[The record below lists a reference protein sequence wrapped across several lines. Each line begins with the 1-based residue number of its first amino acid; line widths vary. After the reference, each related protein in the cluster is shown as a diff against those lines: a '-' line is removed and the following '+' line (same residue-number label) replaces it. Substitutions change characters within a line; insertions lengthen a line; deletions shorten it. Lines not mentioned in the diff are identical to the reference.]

1 MESLI
6 YLTLLALAGIVSPG
20 PDFVAVSQASLL
32 KNKEKSIYLFILG
45 IAIGNGFWVFG
56 ALLGI
61 ERVFHTY
68 PQALYLL
75 KLCGGLYLCY
85 LGLKSFGL
93 FSSAANPNNAA
104 LFGGVYKGLWVTL
117 SNPKAALFYL
127 AILSANL
134 PKNMDKSMFFLI
146 ISVPLVTFIWFS
158 FISSILRC
166 KNVYSFIQS
175 KEASI
180 NKVFG
185 AFFLY
190 FGCFQIVK
198 IFL

>member
-1 MESLI
+1 MESLF
-6 YLTLLALAGIVSPG
+6 YLTILALAGVVSPG

-32 KNKEKSIYLFILG
+32 KDKDKSIYLFILG
-45 IAIGNGFWVFG
+45 IALGNGFWVFG

-61 ERVFHTY
+61 ERLFHIY

-75 KLCGGLYLCY
+75 KLGGGLYLSY

-93 FSSAANPNNAA
+93 FKSGSNPNNAA

-134 PKNMDKSMFFLI
+134 PKDMDKSIFLLI
-146 ISVPLVTFIWFS
+146 VTVPFVTFIWFS
-158 FISSILRC
+158 FISAILRY
-166 KNVYSFIQS
+166 KNVYDFFQA

-190 FGCFQIVK
+190 FGCYQIVK
-198 IFL
+198 IYL